1 MTLTYKH
8 THTLDHTGSP
18 PKDLSCVPKIGGFL
32 FSGAIPNHPF
42 IIHFHRIFMDFPSWF
57 GGTLIFGNLPKK
69 TEVRE
74 LPEGTHMKS
83 VESPSFPKETC
94 LQMVG
99 FHTSMLVYQMDLY
112 RCYLIISHSYL
123 ASLTDVP
130 FFFGIRIGLR
140 KLLSIPFAD
149 FNCDRSGV
157 RLWSPKSRTRNS
169 YFRSWD
175 GIESL
180 CGSFPRTE
188 PTNQHG
194 RGNATN
200 YVILFL
206 FPMVFAFVFIFSIG

>member
-1 MTLTYKH
+1 M
-8 THTLDHTGSP
+8 
-18 PKDLSCVPKIGGFL
+18 LSHNISLILGVTDRC
-32 FSGAIPNHPF
+32 SG
-42 IIHFHRIFMDFPSWF
+42 
-57 GGTLIFGNLPKK
+57 
-69 TEVRE
+69 
-74 LPEGTHMKS
+74 
-83 VESPSFPKETC
+83 
-94 LQMVG
+94 
-99 FHTSMLVYQMDLY
+99 
-112 RCYLIISHSYL
+112 
-123 ASLTDVP
+123 
-130 FFFGIRIGLR
+130 FFFWIRIGLR

-157 RLWSPKSRTRNS
+157 RLWSPESRTRHS

-206 FPMVFAFVFIFSIG
+206 FPMVFAFFLYFFRWLVLSHFQIGWLQPGPMEPLSVHSISASGLIWPRDKKEKR

>member
-1 MTLTYKH
+1 MIRGYPHFWK
-8 THTLDHTGSP
+8 P
-18 PKDLSCVPKIGGFL
+18 PK
-32 FSGAIPNHPF
+32 
-42 IIHFHRIFMDFPSWF
+42 
-57 GGTLIFGNLPKK
+57 KK
-69 TEVRE
+69 LKLRE
-74 LPEGTHMKS
+74 LPEGTHTKS

-157 RLWSPKSRTRNS
+157 RLWSPKVEPGTVIFVHGMGLSH
-169 YFRSWD
+169 FVD
-175 GIESL
+175 HSL
-180 CGSFPRTE
+180 EQNP
-188 PTNQHG
+188 PTNMDVGMPRITSYYFYFQWSLH
-194 RGNATN
+194 
-200 YVILFL
+200 LFL
-206 FPMVFAFVFIFSIG
+206 FFPLVSAFPLPDWLASARPHGTFVSAQHLGVWAHLAPR

>member
-1 MTLTYKH
+1 MIRGYPHFWK
-8 THTLDHTGSP
+8 P
-18 PKDLSCVPKIGGFL
+18 PK
-32 FSGAIPNHPF
+32 
-42 IIHFHRIFMDFPSWF
+42 
-57 GGTLIFGNLPKK
+57 KK
-69 TEVRE
+69 LKLRE
-74 LPEGTHMKS
+74 LPEGTHTKS

-157 RLWSPKSRTRNS
+157 RLWSPESRSRNS

-206 FPMVFAFVFIFSIG
+206 FPMVFAFLFFPLVSAFPLPDWLASARPHGTFVSAQHLGVWAHLAPR